1 MHEET
6 FLLGSGT
13 ECLINC
19 SLYLGFCESALFCTP
34 VRLFA
39 GTTLMPITCVTQLSL
54 TQAQLPAL
62 SMHCIF
68 QKHRFAV

>member
-1 MHEET
+1 MDEET

-13 ECLINC
+13 KCIVNF
-19 SLYLGFCESALFCTP
+19 SFYLGFCESMLFGTP
-34 VRLFA
+34 VRTFA
-39 GTTLMPITCVTQLSL
+39 GTVLMPITCVTQLSL

-68 QKHRFAV
+68 